1 MIKSSLAKFFS
12 LIILSIFV
20 LFFLDEFI
28 LTLTSTELKILI
40 EMIMYRNGAQYEIL
54 LKIFIFSLIIF
65 VYFFSFFKNKLN
77 DKALKY
83 IFLNL
88 IF

>member
-65 VYFFSFFKNKLN
+65 VYFLAF
-77 DKALKY
+77 LK
-83 IFLNL
+83 IN
-88 IF
+88 